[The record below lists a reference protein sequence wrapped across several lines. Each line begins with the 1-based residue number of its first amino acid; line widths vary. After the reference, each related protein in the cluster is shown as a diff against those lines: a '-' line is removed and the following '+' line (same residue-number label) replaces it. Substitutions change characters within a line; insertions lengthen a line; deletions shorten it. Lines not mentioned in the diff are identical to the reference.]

1 MVNWIQALRA
11 KVGLGGWSICWDNE
25 DTMEKIYIW
34 DSAWAAVAYRFV
46 PEGVEREQVKGTH
59 PAYPKVVV
67 HAKGTDKYKQLKCQ
81 LLALDDGI
89 YHPPQWWRDKLADH
103 YYGRKRGAKQ
113 IENFN
118 LVEKYLNMEV

>member
-1 MVNWIQALRA
+1 MVNWIYTLKA
-11 KVGLGGWSICWDNE
+11 KVGLGGWLPPRVVGDNKVYE
-25 DTMEKIYIW
+25 W
-34 DSAWAAVAYRFV
+34 RSAWAAVDYYFQKKPKGIV
-46 PEGVEREQVKGTH
+46 REQLKGSH
-59 PAYPKVVV
+59 PIYRKI
-67 HAKGTDKYKQLKCQ
+67 HIHFGGTDKYKQLKCQ

>member
-11 KVGLGGWSICWDNE
+11 KVGLGGWEIFYLNDIKFYRWN
-25 DTMEKIYIW
+25 
-34 DSAWAAVAYRFV
+34 SAWSTVDYNFISDGIRRDQ
-46 PEGVEREQVKGTH
+46 EKGTH
-59 PAYPKVVV
+59 PVYPRVVV
-67 HAKGTDKYKQLKCQ
+67 HTKGTDKYRQLKCQ

-103 YYGRKRGAKQ
+103 KYGRKRGKKQ